1 MQDSQLDDD
10 GQLPG
15 ERSAVGSEA
24 DTYQREVCKHT
35 IEAYFFVLIH
45 PMLIIFFLIL
55 RKNKLRKITNTNYHR
70 KKNNCMSLRSM
81 V

>member
-1 MQDSQLDDD
+1 MLGWVGAWMQDSQLDED

-35 IEAYFFVLIH
+35 IEAYFFCIDSSHVDN
-45 PMLIIFFLIL
+45 IFPY
-55 RKNKLRKITNTNYHR
+55 IT
-70 KKNNCMSLRSM
+70 KK
-81 V
+81 